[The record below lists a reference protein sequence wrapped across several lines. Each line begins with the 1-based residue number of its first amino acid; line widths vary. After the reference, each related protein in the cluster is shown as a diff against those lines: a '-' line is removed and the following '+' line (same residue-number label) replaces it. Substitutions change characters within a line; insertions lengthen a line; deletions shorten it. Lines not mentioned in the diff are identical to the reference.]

1 MRRKRE
7 RDGYLRFEDREKKE
21 EEVKKGE
28 SEEKE
33 DGDSKAEAKE
43 LTPLE
48 ASLLKAEKRAFD
60 VSSDSLEGRA
70 LRRWSLTHKKKFE
83 EEEAERRRSSV
94 TKLARRVSSN
104 VRRAS
109 STVLGY
115 ISGTST
121 TSPKNVTSPDD
132 DECGFPDG

>member
-1 MRRKRE
+1 MGICDSKI
-7 RDGYLRFEDREKKE
+7 GEKTQV
-21 EEVKKGE
+21 VKKGE
-28 SEEKE
+28 SEEKK
-33 DGDSKAEAKE
+33 DSKTETKE

-94 TKLARRVSSN
+94 TKMARRVSSN

-109 STVLGY
+109 STVLSY

>member
-1 MRRKRE
+1 MGICDSKIKTQS
-7 RDGYLRFEDREKKE
+7 DEKKDMDLKSE
-21 EEVKKGE
+21 TKKM
-28 SEEKE
+28 
-33 DGDSKAEAKE
+33 
-43 LTPLE
+43 TPLE

-70 LRRWSLTHKKKFE
+70 LRRWSVTHKKKFE

-115 ISGTST
+115 ISGPSN
-121 TSPKNVTSPDD
+121 TSPKKTSPDDD

>member
-1 MRRKRE
+1 MGICDSKI
-7 RDGYLRFEDREKKE
+7 GEKTQK
-21 EEVKKGE
+21 VKKGE
-28 SEEKE
+28 SEEKK
-33 DGDSKAEAKE
+33 DSKTETKE

-94 TKLARRVSSN
+94 TKMARRVSSN

-109 STVLGY
+109 STVLSY

>member
-1 MRRKRE
+1 QS
-7 RDGYLRFEDREKKE
+7 DEKKDMDL
-21 EEVKKGE
+21 K
-28 SEEKE
+28 SET
-33 DGDSKAEAKE
+33 KE

-70 LRRWSLTHKKKFE
+70 LRRWSVTHKKKFE

-115 ISGTST
+115 ISGPSN
-121 TSPKNVTSPDD
+121 TSPKKTSPDDD